1 MDGSRDLNKYQL
13 SAAGVLVS
21 LGIIYGDIGTSPIYT
36 LRFIAGSNI
45 VTEDLILGGLSCVFW
60 TLTIITSIK
69 YVYLALNADNK
80 GEGGIFALYAL
91 VRRYKATWVIFP
103 AIIGCCTLIA
113 DGFMTPAMSVTSAVE
128 GLKTIAPTISN
139 QTIITIVMIILV
151 ALFVFQ
157 QFGSSVVGSTFG
169 PVMLVWFIFIGA
181 VGAYHLSFNPEI
193 IKAVNPVYGFNLLA
207 KYPGGFWILGAI
219 FLCTTG
225 AEAMYSD
232 LGHCGKSNIRL
243 GWGFVK
249 ISLLLSYFG
258 QGAWILNN
266 FHDQPLGGTIPFF
279 SMMPDWLLIFGVI
292 IATMATVIASQA
304 LISGTFTLVNEA
316 MKLKLWPAT
325 RVRYPSQVKGQI
337 YIPAINW
344 ILMFGCIMVVL
355 YFQESDKMQS
365 AYGLAITFDM
375 LMTTSLLV
383 YYFSTAKKSTI
394 RTVGL
399 AIVFFTVEGAFL
411 ISNLSKFTHGGWF
424 SFSIAFT
431 FFLMMFILLKAR
443 KLRDRHT
450 EFVDLKHYVPLIQ
463 DLQADNTIPKESTN
477 LVFMAVADSKRYIDS
492 NIIYSIFKKRPKRAD
507 VYWFL
512 HVDTVDSPYT
522 SKYSVDTVIP
532 RKCFFVRIKLG
543 FKADHRVNLLFAK
556 ILHDMAENAEIDLVS
571 HYDSLRKH
579 SMPADF
585 KFIMLHSLAS
595 VDSEISSFD
604 NLIIQG
610 YRFIKK
616 HSLTTEEMY
625 GLELANVEVETVPI
639 MVGPVAKV
647 RIKREKEEL
656 EREKELR
663 YHGHID

>member
-1 MDGSRDLNKYQL
+1 MDSHSRKHAL
-13 SAAGVLVS
+13 SVAGVLVS

-36 LRFIAGSNI
+36 FRFIVGNNPVSEEL
-45 VTEDLILGGLSCVFW
+45 VYGGLSCVFW

-69 YVYLALNADNK
+69 YIYLALSADNK

-91 VRRYKATWVIFP
+91 VRRYKASWVIFP

-113 DGFMTPAMSVTSAVE
+113 DGFITPAMSVTSAVE
-128 GLKTIAPTISN
+128 GLKSLVPSISTN
-139 QTIITIVMIILV
+139 TIITIVIIILV
-151 ALFVFQ
+151 ALFIFQ
-157 QFGSSVVGSTFG
+157 QFGSSVVGKTFG

-181 VGAYHLSFNPEI
+181 IGAYHLSFNWNVLEAI
-193 IKAVNPVYGFNLLA
+193 NPVYGMNLLI

-249 ISLLLSYFG
+249 VCLLLSYFG
-258 QGAWILNN
+258 QGAWLLNEHN
-266 FHDQPLGGTIPFF
+266 GELLGETIPFF
-279 SMMPDWLLIFGVI
+279 AIIPQSLLIFGVI
-292 IATMATVIASQA
+292 IATMATIIASQA

-316 MKLKLWPAT
+316 IKLKLWPAT
-325 RVRYPSQVKGQI
+325 RVRYPSQMKGQI

-344 ILMFGCIMVVL
+344 ILMFGCIIVVL
-355 YFQESDKMQS
+355 YFEKSDDMQA

-394 RTVGL
+394 RSSIL
-399 AIVFFTVEGAFL
+399 ALVFFTVEGAFL
-411 ISNLSKFTHGGWF
+411 VSNLSKFTHGGWF
-424 SFSIAFT
+424 SFAIASV
-431 FFLMMFILLKAR
+431 FFLMMFILLRAR
-443 KLRDRHT
+443 ELRDRHT
-450 EFVDLKHYVPLIQ
+450 EFVDLKHYVPMIQ
-463 DLQADNTIPKESTN
+463 DLQADNTIPREATN
-477 LVFMAVADSKRYIDS
+477 LVYMAVADSKRYIDS

-507 VYWFL
+507 VYWFI

-522 SKYSVDTVIP
+522 SKYSVDTIIP
-532 RKCFFVRIKLG
+532 KKCFFVRIKLG
-543 FKADHRVNLLFAK
+543 FKADHRVNLLFNK
-556 ILHDMAENAEIDLVS
+556 ILHDMAESAEIDLIS
-571 HYDSLRKH
+571 HYHSLQKH

-604 NLIIQG
+604 NVIIQG

-616 HSLTTEEMY
+616 HSLSTEEMY
-625 GLELANVEVETVPI
+625 GLELANVEVERVPI
-639 MVGPVAKV
+639 MVGPAAKV

-663 YHGHID
+663 YHGHIE